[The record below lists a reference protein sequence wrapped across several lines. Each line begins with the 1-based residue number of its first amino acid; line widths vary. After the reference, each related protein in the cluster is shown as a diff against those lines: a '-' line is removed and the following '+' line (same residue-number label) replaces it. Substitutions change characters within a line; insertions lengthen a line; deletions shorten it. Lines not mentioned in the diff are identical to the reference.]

1 MLSRRSVLLFPIAVV
16 CGFLG
21 FSSVLPLAAAS
32 GPLTAEGAPGSAIK
46 GSAPVTVTLHLS
58 SDARN
63 ILQKMP
69 DRPADGPTV
78 RLNLNGFKAPAG
90 AGVRVFLNFPQA
102 GASSGT
108 DDRHYV
114 GAMSSFDTPAAGAPG
129 DDIILDAAPTLRK
142 LRGKNERVLPGDNV
156 AVTLVLVAGSA
167 PDDAS
172 VTLDK
177 VGLTVE
183 PKAK

>member
-1 MLSRRSVLLFPIAVV
+1 MAVGL
-16 CGFLG
+16 GFLALAA
-21 FSSVLPLAAAS
+21 LPLAAAS
-32 GPLTAEGAPGSAIK
+32 GPLVAEGTPGSAIK
-46 GSAPVTVTLHLS
+46 GSAPVTVMLHLS
-58 SDARN
+58 GDARN

-69 DRPADGPTV
+69 DRPSEGPTV

-102 GASSGT
+102 GASNGT

-114 GAMSSFDTPAAGAPG
+114 GAMSSFDAPAPGSPG
-129 DDIILDAAPTLRK
+129 DDIILDAAPVLRK
-142 LRGKNERVLPGDNV
+142 LKGKNERILPGDNV

-177 VGLTVE
+177 VSLSIE